1 MYILYIS
8 IVLVVL
14 GFVFILT
21 SVEKTKK
28 TVILKDD
35 EPEYVPVRETSKDSA
50 VQTPADATT
59 QSEPVSMMKD
69 NAAASDQTVPA
80 SGEMYEVVVYNDES
94 GITVDHGEID
104 PSTLKNLSREGRGTA
119 DVTSDAVTV
128 RIEKKLF
135 RFDYY
140 RLDRVSGQNDC
151 VVLSVKGARS
161 AFIMISE
168 QSGFYDKVFSE
179 FSRFRG

>member
-8 IVLVVL
+8 IILVVL

-21 SVEKTKK
+21 SVEKRK
-28 TVILKDD
+28 TAVNVQDD
-35 EPEYVPVRETSKDSA
+35 EPQFVDVRDNVSGAGSPLPVTRKGD
-50 VQTPADATT
+50 
-59 QSEPVSMMKD
+59 SEPVSVTTTNSTVSEQPAI
-69 NAAASDQTVPA
+69 NASEV
-80 SGEMYEVVVYNDES
+80 YEVVIYNDES
-94 GITVDHGEID
+94 GITIEHGVID

-140 RLDRVSGQNDC
+140 RLDRVTGQKDC
-151 VVLSVKGARS
+151 VVLSVKGAKS

-168 QSGFYDKVFSE
+168 NSGFFDKVFSE